1 MRETLGRTLLWA
13 KMDNVGHV
21 SRLGPVRKKKSKTGP
36 HESSM
41 WPTGP
46 TLYPLSNANKA
57 TSKTPDL
64 RRNNAGRKMKMFVSH
79 SDLRAMTLNA
89 TGLRHHQG
97 LHPVR
102 SDPRRQSGYYRI
114 PHLLLPVRPRAV
126 YGIALEEKTKKKK
139 KNDKKPAICTA
150 DELHHVSVPNSDW
163 TLALWRY
170 LPSTQVLPLV
180 LSVFFFFLFLCVFNC
195 APYSHVFNVFLCA
208 CMYVYEMVWVNLCR
222 VYVYIYRHSRGIIRC
237 CCCQGLRRMLLDMI
251 SLLGWVLLLF
261 VRV

>member
-1 MRETLGRTLLWA
+1 
-13 KMDNVGHV
+13 
-21 SRLGPVRKKKSKTGP
+21 
-36 HESSM
+36 
-41 WPTGP
+41 
-46 TLYPLSNANKA
+46 
-57 TSKTPDL
+57 
-64 RRNNAGRKMKMFVSH
+64 MKMFVSH

-170 LPSTQVLPLV
+170 LPSPQAQPRNHPLLLLSGVATNAIGYDLSPEYVNRIQAKMVFVDEYSKLKRRIRPFMFRFRDFWVVLLV
-180 LSVFFFFLFLCVFNC
+180 LTPKYL
-195 APYSHVFNVFLCA
+195 
-208 CMYVYEMVWVNLCR
+208 
-222 VYVYIYRHSRGIIRC
+222 
-237 CCCQGLRRMLLDMI
+237 
-251 SLLGWVLLLF
+251 
-261 VRV
+261 